1 MSVPTKKEV
10 ESAMNEH
17 LGKIRSFTFGT
28 LGDEPTARQIM
39 TYMMA
44 NVSHVAELMWAAQV
58 DMNKGL
64 NLATELFKSVYTQF
78 EEDKRKEQDEKAK

>member
-1 MSVPTKKEV
+1 MSKPTKKEV
-10 ESAMNEH
+10 EESMNEH
-17 LGKIRSFTFGT
+17 LGKIRSFTFGS
-28 LGDEPTARQIM
+28 LGEEPTANQLM
-39 TYMMA
+39 AYMMA

-78 EEDKRKEQDEKAK
+78 EKDKEKEQDEKAK

>member
-1 MSVPTKKEV
+1 MSKPTKKEV
-10 ESAMNEH
+10 EESINEH
-17 LGKIRSFTFGT
+17 LGKIRSFTFGS
-28 LGDEPTARQIM
+28 LGEEPTANQLM

-64 NLATELFKSVYTQF
+64 DLTNEMFKSVYMQF
-78 EEDKRKEQDEKAK
+78 EQHERKESDEKAK

>member
-1 MSVPTKKEV
+1 MSKPTKKEV
-10 ESAMNEH
+10 EESMNEH
-17 LGKIRSFTFGT
+17 LGKIRSFTFGS
-28 LGDEPTARQIM
+28 LGEEPTANQLIA
-39 TYMMA
+39 YMMA

-78 EEDKRKEQDEKAK
+78 EKDKEKEQDEKAK

>member
-1 MSVPTKKEV
+1 MSVPTKEEV
-10 ESAMNEH
+10 ESAINEH
-17 LGKIRSFTFGT
+17 LDKIRSFTFGT
-28 LGDEPTARQIM
+28 LGDEPTTRQIV
-39 TYMMA
+39 TYMLA

-78 EEDKRKEQDEKAK
+78 EEDKEREQDEKAK